1 MSPRKEA
8 RQPLPLWAR
17 WAAATVVGIA
27 VIAAVVIAVNR
38 AGPEGVAASESGA
51 EAEVSRL
58 SDLAITED
66 QAPRTANLPASSAP
80 AAALRQAIV
89 SDVHKRIAHDQL
101 VGPLQSVHCAA
112 SAPSSDGPGGREP
125 YLCTVHSDGI
135 SYRFLAVVDQRDRRL
150 TWCKVDPPAAAKTGP
165 EIPVSARCRD

>member
-66 QAPRTANLPASSAP
+66 QAPRTANLPAGSAP

-89 SDVHKRIAHDQL
+89 SDVRKRIAHDQL
-101 VGPLQSVHCAA
+101 VGPLQSVHCTA
-112 SAPSSDGPGGREP
+112 SGTGSGGREP

-135 SYRFLAVVDQRDRRL
+135 SYRFLAVIDQRDQRL
-150 TWCKVDPPAAAKTGP
+150 TWCKVDPSAAAKTGP
-165 EIPVSARCRD
+165 EIPVSSSCRT